1 MTTLSNL
8 KRHRVLISGAV
19 LTAFLIVFALLSIF
33 WTPGDPTRI
42 RIAMRLKGPLEAG
55 LLGTD
60 QYGRDVV
67 SLLMVGA
74 KNSLAIA
81 WPAVGIGAVCG
92 VLLGSAA
99 AAWKGLFE
107 EIAMRACDVTFAFPA
122 ILSAIMLGAAIGQ
135 GPTAAIWAIALFNVP
150 VFARVT
156 RGAARRVWA
165 MDYILAARASGKTP
179 WAIAWQ
185 DVLPNIASVIVI
197 QLTIQLAVAIIAE
210 AGFSFIGIGVSPPNP
225 SWGRMLK
232 ESQTFLQQAP
242 HLAVA
247 PGIAIALA
255 VLGLNLL
262 GDGLRD
268 LLDPDMRRR
277 GRGR

>member
-1 MTTLSNL
+1 MISLSSL
-8 KRHRVLISGAV
+8 KRHRIFFCGAV
-19 LTAFLIVFALLSIF
+19 LTSLLVAFALLSMV
-33 WTPGDPTRI
+33 WTPGDPMRI

-60 QYGRDVV
+60 QYGRDVA

-74 KNSLAIA
+74 RNSLAIA
-81 WPAVGIGAVCG
+81 WPAVGMGAVFG
-92 VLLGSAA
+92 IALGSAA

-122 ILSAIMLGAAIGQ
+122 ILSAIMIGAAIGQ
-135 GPTAAIWAIALFNVP
+135 GPSAAIWAIALFNVP

-156 RGAARRVWA
+156 RGAAKRIWS

-185 DVLPNIASVIVI
+185 DVLPNIASVIII
-197 QLTIQLAVAIIAE
+197 QLMIQLAVSIIAE
-210 AGFSFIGIGVSPPNP
+210 AGFSFVGIGVSPPNP

-242 HLAVA
+242 HLAIA
-247 PGIAIALA
+247 PGVAIALA

-268 LLDPDMRRR
+268 MLDPDMRRR